1 MVRPGWA
8 MGVYTGT
15 GGKLSLIAPLSREE
29 ANIVWPQNEARLVV
43 RPGWAMGVYTG
54 TGGKLS
60 LIAPLSREEAKRRL
74 MYWWLKI
81 AVMLYGLALM
91 I

>member
-29 ANIVWPQNEARLVV
+29 ANIV
-43 RPGWAMGVYTG
+43 
-54 TGGKLS
+54 
-60 LIAPLSREEAKRRL
+60 
-74 MYWWLKI
+74 
-81 AVMLYGLALM
+81 
-91 I
+91 